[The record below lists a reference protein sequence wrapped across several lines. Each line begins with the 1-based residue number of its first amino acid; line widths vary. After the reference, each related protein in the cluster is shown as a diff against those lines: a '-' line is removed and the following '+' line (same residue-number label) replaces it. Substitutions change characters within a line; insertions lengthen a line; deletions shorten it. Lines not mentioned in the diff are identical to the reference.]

1 MNKTE
6 RDELRR
12 LIRARFKVLRSDV
25 EQRKAELITELD
37 QEIAARFA
45 DVDKRWKDAMFVIE
59 KIRLEANGQ
68 INQVYRDL
76 IGKDEYGTA
85 MDHNL
90 VTIRHIG
97 QPHNNRGHMRN
108 VGIQRI
114 EARCKA
120 ALLELE
126 RREVE
131 LLSDLAT
138 SALEST
144 EARTFMGRIPTVT
157 DLVPAARLREI
168 EAQL

>member
-25 EQRKAELITELD
+25 ELRKAELLAELEA
-37 QEIAARFA
+37 EIAARFA
-45 DVDKRWKDAMFVIE
+45 DEDKRWRDAAFVID
-59 KIRLEANGQ
+59 KIRREANGQ
-68 INQVYRDL
+68 INDVYREL

-85 MDHNL
+85 TDHNL
-90 VTIRHIG
+90 VSIRHIA

-108 VGIQRI
+108 QGAHQI

-120 ALLELE
+120 ALLELD

-138 SALEST
+138 SALESA
-144 EARTFMGRIPTVT
+144 EARQFMQQIPTVT
-157 DLVPAARLREI
+157 ELVPAYRLREI
-168 EAQL
+168 EGSL

>member
-25 EQRKAELITELD
+25 EQRKAELLVELD
-37 QEIAARFA
+37 SEIAARFA
-45 DVDKRWKDAMFVIE
+45 DVDKQWRDAAFVIE

-85 MDHNL
+85 ADHNL
-90 VTIRHIG
+90 VSIRHIG

-108 VGIQRI
+108 RGLQQI

-131 LLSDLAT
+131 LLTDLAT
-138 SALEST
+138 SALESA
-144 EARTFMGRIPTVT
+144 EARQFMGRIPTVSE
-157 DLVPAARLREI
+157 LVPRARLQEI
-168 EAQL
+168 EASL

>member
-25 EQRKAELITELD
+25 EQRKAELLVELD
-37 QEIAARFA
+37 REIDARLA
-45 DVDKRWKDAMFVIE
+45 GEEKRWRDSMMLIDEA
-59 KIRLEANGQ
+59 IREANRKV
-68 INQVYRDL
+68 NDVYRSL
-76 IGKDEYGTA
+76 IPEWQEYE
-85 MDHNL
+85 L
-90 VTIRHIG
+90 VARSRHVLSPSMKKRGELRNAG
-97 QPHNNRGHMRN
+97 QHQIDAK
-108 VGIQRI
+108 V
-114 EARCKA
+114 KA

-138 SALEST
+138 SALESA
-144 EARTFMGRIPTVT
+144 EARQFMGRIPTVSE
-157 DLVPAARLREI
+157 LVPAARLREI

>member
-25 EQRKAELITELD
+25 ELRKAELLNELD

-45 DVDKRWKDAMFVIE
+45 DDDKRWKDATFVIE
-59 KIRLEANGQ
+59 KIRREANGQ
-68 INQVYRDL
+68 INDVYREL
-76 IGKDEYGTA
+76 IGKDEYGTGQ
-85 MDHNL
+85 DHNL
-90 VTIRHIG
+90 VSIRYIG

-108 VGIQRI
+108 RGQAAID
-114 EARCKA
+114 ARCRA

-138 SALEST
+138 SALESA

-168 EAQL
+168 EASL

>member
-25 EQRKAELITELD
+25 EQRKAELLVELD

-45 DVDKRWKDAMFVIE
+45 DHDKQWRDAAFVIE

-68 INQVYRDL
+68 VNDVYRDL

-85 MDHNL
+85 QDHNL
-90 VTIRHIG
+90 VSIRHIA
-97 QPHNNRGHMRN
+97 QPHNHRGTIRQR
-108 VGIQRI
+108 GITQI
-114 EARCKA
+114 EARCKT

-131 LLSDLAT
+131 LLTDLAT

-144 EARTFMGRIPTVT
+144 EAKQFMGRIPTVSE
-157 DLVPAARLREI
+157 LVPRARLQEI